1 MYGRLEQN
9 LPITNSTVKLAA
21 NQILPELREISG
33 VVLIEVTL
41 RSLILNEISSQNSS
55 IWLQSTF
62 TYLPASLL
70 IGIDWRKNS
79 ESQGLPHETQSQLS
93 VKLWYKWGQSAL
105 EQ

>member
-62 TYLPASLL
+62 TYLLASLL
-70 IGIDWRKNS
+70 IGIDWRNS
-79 ESQGLPHETQSQLS
+79 ESAGLPHETQSQLS
-93 VKLWYKWGQSAL
+93 SVETLV
-105 EQ
+105 